1 MKLQNYINN
10 IAMVIDASGSMS
22 HLSDTVVKVFDSQI
36 KYLINR
42 SKELSQETRISVY
55 TFSHKTECLC
65 TDMDVLRMPSLKGLY
80 NPNGNT
86 ALLDATATAIND
98 LKQFP
103 QKYIDRA
110 FMVYVISDGENNSG
124 SVSSTDLKDILK
136 NLPDNFTVAY
146 LAPTQ
151 NAVFEA
157 KKCGFSP
164 ENILLW
170 DATSSVGLEK
180 AAEAIN
186 NSTESF
192 MRGRA
197 TGVRSTKTLFSLNTN
212 NLKSDIVTKKL
223 DALDPKDYEILL
235 VRKDAVIKDF
245 VESWTKSVYIPG
257 SSFYQLTKSEKIQ
270 SHKQICIQNKLNGK
284 IYYGQEARNLLGLP
298 AQEVKVS
305 PINFSNF
312 DIFISS
318 TSINRKLIAGTK
330 LIVMK

>member
-1 MKLQNYINN
+1 
-10 IAMVIDASGSMS
+10 MVIDASGSMS

-245 VESWTKSVYIPG
+245 VESWTKSAYRVG
-257 SSFYQLTKSEKIQ
+257 SCYYQLTKTETIQ
-270 SHKQICIQNKLNGK
+270 ASKGVIVQNKLSGK
-284 IYYGQEARNLLGLP
+284 LYTGDKARELLGLP
-298 AQEVKVS
+298 NTDVKVS
-305 PINFSNF
+305 PSSFGNYVVYIG
-312 DIFISS
+312 S
-318 TSINRKLIAGTK
+318 TSINRKLIAGTQLVYIK
-330 LIVMK
+330 